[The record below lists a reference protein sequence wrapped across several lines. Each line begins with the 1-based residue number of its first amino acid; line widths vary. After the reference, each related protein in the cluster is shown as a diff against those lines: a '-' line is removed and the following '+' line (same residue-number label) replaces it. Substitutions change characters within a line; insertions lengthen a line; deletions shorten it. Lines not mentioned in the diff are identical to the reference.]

1 VLHATPHDRRRE
13 FTRSASLVDE
23 ASSPQAAIEQTGGKW
38 NTYDITAKGP
48 KMTIV
53 LNGTRTVDVEDA
65 THARGPIGLHYG
77 AGTVKFRN
85 VRIRTL

>member
-1 VLHATPHDRRRE
+1 MRRHTIGAESLLER
-13 FTRSASLVDE
+13 ASLVDE
-23 ASSPQAAIEQTGGKW
+23 VSSPQAAIEQTGGKW
-38 NTYDITAKGP
+38 NNYDITAKGP

-65 THARGPIGLHYG
+65 THARGPIGLQCG